1 MKRLQKTSKRS
12 FFSSFDCTLSALG
25 PKENNLDGLVSA
37 NVLHAGLF
45 TGFGRFGSEA
55 ARSVRCRLELPRKMQ
70 SGHRISPFAFAPSFL
85 TLRFCHIP
93 LALPS
98 HTVTARSCGDHPKL
112 RNKHAQPLLSIPNV
126 DDNEFRDA
134 IKVRCLLSL
143 VEDACYRRR
152 HLRRCLLLLHHGTS
166 NSCGLVPSLLCASV
180 RPESVSFSLAP
191 FLLRRPRR
199 LLGRDELL
207 HCLLRLH
214 ASAPSLARIIL
225 ERFFFVRLNVTA

>member
-1 MKRLQKTSKRS
+1 MQPSKPR
-12 FFSSFDCTLSALG
+12 
-25 PKENNLDGLVSA
+25 
-37 NVLHAGLF
+37 AGLF

-98 HTVTARSCGDHPKL
+98 HTARSCGDHPKL

-180 RPESVSFSLAP
+180 RTESASASPHFYCADRDGFLGATNFSIVFYDFTLQ
-191 FLLRRPRR
+191 
-199 LLGRDELL
+199 
-207 HCLLRLH
+207 RLH
-214 ASAPSLARIIL
+214 WHG
-225 ERFFFVRLNVTA
+225 